1 VPWCNCGSDLV
12 LSVWYDTE
20 KKPGWSHGGAPLSK
34 GDTMSGAETV
44 YLNVSQITEVRQADV
59 FVKDV
64 AKVYCRDKNLQN
76 RCNTVKIKSIKEDKK
91 PWRYVEST
99 MEMIRLLEAV
109 DPAVQVNSIGEVNY
123 IIDFIPQAP
132 PNHIWQWLK
141 TFAVCAISF
150 CGAAF
155 AIMTFNNDAGVKDIF
170 GKIYQLVT
178 GQESSGFTI
187 LELSYSIGLGL
198 GILVFFNH
206 FAKWKLNTDPTP
218 LEVEM
223 RTYETDIS
231 KTLIQNAGRKEQQM
245 DVK

>member
-1 VPWCNCGSDLV
+1 
-12 LSVWYDTE
+12 
-20 KKPGWSHGGAPLSK
+20 
-34 GDTMSGAETV
+34 MSATETV
-44 YLNVSQITEVRQADV
+44 YLNVSQITEVRKADV

-64 AKVYCRDKNLQN
+64 AKVYCRDKNIQN
-76 RCNTVKIKSIKEDKK
+76 RCNAVKVKSIKEDKK

-99 MEMIRLLEAV
+99 MKMIKLLEAV
-109 DPAVQVNSIGEVNY
+109 DPSIQVNSIGEVDY
-123 IIDFIPQAP
+123 IIDFIPETP
-132 PNHIWQWLK
+132 PNHLWQWLK
-141 TFAVCAISF
+141 TFTVCMVSF

-155 AIMTFNNDAGVKDIF
+155 AIMTFNNDASVKDVFSEIHR
-170 GKIYQLVT
+170 LVT

-223 RTYETDIS
+223 RTYETNIS
-231 KTLIQNAGRKEQQM
+231 KTLIQEAGRKEQKI
-245 DVK
+245 DVQ

>member
-1 VPWCNCGSDLV
+1 
-12 LSVWYDTE
+12 
-20 KKPGWSHGGAPLSK
+20 
-34 GDTMSGAETV
+34 MSAAETV
-44 YLNVSQITEVRQADV
+44 YLNVSQITEVSQADV

-64 AKVYCRDKNLQN
+64 AKVYCRDKNIQN
-76 RCNTVKIKSIKEDKK
+76 RCNAVKVKSIKEDKK

-109 DPAVQVNSIGEVNY
+109 DPSIQVNSIGEVDY
-123 IIDFIPQAP
+123 IIDFIPKAP
-132 PNHIWQWLK
+132 TDHLWQWLK
-141 TFAVCAISF
+141 TFAVCMVSF

-155 AIMTFNNDAGVKDIF
+155 AIMTFNNDASVKDVFSEIHR
-170 GKIYQLVT
+170 LVT

-223 RTYETDIS
+223 RTYETNIS
-231 KTLIQNAGRKEQQM
+231 KTLIQEAGRKEQKI
-245 DVK
+245 DVQ

>member
-1 VPWCNCGSDLV
+1 MPWRNYGSNLV
-12 LSVWYDTE
+12 LPVWHAAKE
-20 KKPGWSHGGAPLSK
+20 KSGWYPGTISRLCGGA
-34 GDTMSGAETV
+34 MSGTETV
-44 YLNVSQITEVRQADV
+44 YLNVAQSTEVRQAEV

-64 AKVYCRDKNLQN
+64 AKVYCRDKNIQN
-76 RCNTVKIKSIKEDKK
+76 RCKAVKVKCIKEDKK

-99 MEMIRLLEAV
+99 MEMIMLLEAV
-109 DPAVQVNSIGEVNY
+109 DPSIQVNSIGEVDY
-123 IIDFIPQAP
+123 IIDYIPKTS
-132 PNHIWQWLK
+132 PNHLWQWLK
-141 TFAVCAISF
+141 TIAVCSVSF

-155 AIMTFNNDAGVKDIF
+155 AIMTFNNDACVKDVF

-231 KTLIQNAGRKEQQM
+231 KTLIQDASRKEQQI